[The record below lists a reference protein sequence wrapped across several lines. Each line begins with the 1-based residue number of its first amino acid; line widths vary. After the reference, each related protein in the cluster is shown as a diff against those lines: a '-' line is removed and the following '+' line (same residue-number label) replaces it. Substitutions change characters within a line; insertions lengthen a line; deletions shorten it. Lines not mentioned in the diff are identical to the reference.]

1 MDLLDF
7 ASQEARRR
15 GVDPQLV
22 LRVIQAESGGNPSA
36 VSQKGAR
43 GPMQLMPDTA
53 RMLGVNIDDPMDNIR
68 GGVRYLAQQLKTFGT
83 PELAAAAYN
92 AGPGN
97 VRKHGG
103 VPPFVE
109 TQNYVKKIAGTNAGG
124 AATADDADIFGST
137 PTGGPSPGR
146 RKGDDD
152 SDIFATP
159 SGQPAQSP
167 TRQPTRAPQVPT
179 AATPAQPPTPPRG
192 LRGTAGRLDALIA
205 AAKDSPVGGFARGAR
220 DVVDGGA
227 QLVTRGLEAIAPA
240 GSSFEQWAKGERQKV
255 ERINQ
260 GAEEDYRQNWRG
272 GQPTGVDLG
281 RVAGSIAASIPLA
294 PAGAA
299 GAASMLPRVAT
310 GIKAG
315 AIGGA
320 LQPVDMAGREDGD
333 YWGAKAGQAAI
344 GGITGSASPFVADAV
359 GKAAA
364 GIVSRGRAAVAGL
377 TGGREAAIH
386 TLVGELKGRGIDFA
400 RLSRETQA
408 SLLRDADAALNA
420 GSKLDID
427 ALARKADFDAA
438 GIKPT
443 LGQLTREPGQFQ
455 FEQNTRG
462 ITGAGEGLSRRF
474 NEQNRQLIEAMNAAR
489 SGTQGIGLDRFGAG
503 ERVVSALREQDA
515 TSRAAVDR
523 LYSAARE
530 QAGIHTPINPA
541 SFAQSV
547 NDALD
552 EAMLGDALP
561 GGVRKALNQIATG
574 EMPFTIQKAEQ
585 IRQAINGQMGGM
597 PSRENAALRL
607 VNQALQNEV
616 DRVGSTAGQ
625 QAGEAFKTARAAASQ
640 RFSGLESSPAL
651 KAAAEGAAPDNFLEK
666 HVLRATAGDV
676 LSLRSNLKSQ
686 PELWN
691 EVRGQVVDWLKA
703 KALNGADD
711 EYGKF
716 SQSAYNRALQQFGD
730 GKLKV
735 LFSPDEVAQIKR
747 LGRVAAAIQTQPVG
761 AAVNN
766 SGTSQAVANLAARVS
781 GVPYL
786 RELIINPARNFV
798 VQGQV
803 NTALN
808 PSKAPLSQLGAK
820 ATGTAAQVSRRLQ
833 LPLAV
838 GGYPAAK
845 GLLE

>member
-1 MDLLDF
+1 MNLLDF
-7 ASQEARRR
+7 ATQEAKRQ

-22 LRVIQAESGGNPSA
+22 LRVIQAESGGNPAA
-36 VSQKGAR
+36 VSPKGAR

-53 RMLGVNIDDPMDNIR
+53 RMLGVNIDDPLDNIR

-97 VRKHGG
+97 VRKYGG
-103 VPPFVE
+103 VPPFAE
-109 TQNYVKKIAGTNAGG
+109 TQGYVRKIAGGAG
-124 AATADDADIFGST
+124 DDADIFGAT
-137 PTGGPSPGR
+137 PSKGR
-146 RKGDDD
+146 QPADD
-152 SDIFATP
+152 SDIFQHAPSPRPLQPSTAT
-159 SGQPAQSP
+159 
-167 TRQPTRAPQVPT
+167 APQS
-179 AATPAQPPTPPRG
+179 QNPPRAVA
-192 LRGTAGRLDALIA
+192 AGRPYNGGWR
-205 AAKDSPVGGFARGAR
+205 DSPLGGFVRGAR
-220 DVVDGGA
+220 DVADGGA
-227 QLVTRGLEAIAPA
+227 QLITRGLEAIAPA
-240 GSSFEQWAKGERQKV
+240 GSNFEQWAKGERQKV

-260 GAEEDYRQNWRG
+260 GAEDDYRQNWRG
-272 GQPTGVDLG
+272 GQPTGMDLG

-299 GAASMLPRVAT
+299 GAASTLPRVVT

-320 LQPVDMAGREDGD
+320 VQPVDMTGREDSD
-333 YWGAKAGQAAI
+333 FWGAKAGQAAI
-344 GGITGSASPFVADAV
+344 GGIAGAASPFVADAV

-364 GIVSRGRAAVAGL
+364 GVVSRGRAAVAGL
-377 TGGREAAIH
+377 TGTREASLH

-400 RLSRETQA
+400 RLSRETQE

-420 GSKLDID
+420 GAKLDFD
-427 ALARKADFDAA
+427 ALARKADFSAA

-462 ITGAGEGLSRRF
+462 ITGSGEGLTQRF
-474 NEQNRQLIEAMNAAR
+474 NEQNRQLIGALNTAR

-530 QAGIHTPINPA
+530 QAGIHTEINPA
-541 SFAQSV
+541 RFAQSV

-585 IRQAINGQMGGM
+585 VRQAINGQMGGM
-597 PSRENAALRL
+597 PSRENAALRI

-616 DRVGSTAGQ
+616 DRVGSAAGQ
-625 QAGEAFKTARAAASQ
+625 QAGEAFKAARAAAAE
-640 RFSGLESSPAL
+640 RFTGLDKSPAL

-676 LSLRSNLKSQ
+676 LSLRANLKSQ

-691 EVRGQVVDWLKA
+691 EVRGQVLDWLKS

-735 LFSPDEVAQIKR
+735 LFSPEEIAQIKR

-803 NTALN
+803 NAALN
-808 PSKAPLSQLGAK
+808 PSKVPLSQLGTK
-820 ATGTAAQVSRRLQ
+820 ATGTAAKVSRRLQ